1 LSRALLNENKKQSD
15 VLDVS
20 YIGLKTQ
27 FSAIL
32 DLWLTSTLPKLVQRE
47 TDAIEQT
54 LLVLYVLATEVSD
67 SGRTGL
73 FL

>member
-27 FSAIL
+27 FSTIL